1 MVSVLSEDDNI
12 IRNISPARISM
23 KMWKGQGSG
32 NRIPTDVSHQNI
44 FKLDIKMLT

>member
-1 MVSVLSEDDNI
+1 MVSVLSEDENI

-32 NRIPTDVSHQNI
+32 NRIPTDVSHQNT